1 MASKAKKLSVMNIRK
16 ICASGKELREE
27 VVFERVSGELAE
39 TFKVYL
45 DSRASEFESIKRCSS
60 LVLVIKRSSER
71 FFDLFSEKVKFSR
84 DKYAVLQV
92 RWYEYVRELLG
103 SEEVRKIVED
113 SGKDGDI
120 VRSIVSCYLE
130 SLWNVNL
137 QYVMGVQG
145 NGKAK
150 MSEVRQYPCR
160 SEDKVSLLKL
170 GSAAVVS
177 LRKRLRKVLSTM
189 SSRKSTQSVRNI
201 LVKQI
206 AAIDVMED
214 KKKES
219 LPGFIKSL
227 DEGNLFVLKFECI
240 PFLESFSKVFSDVV
254 NHEGYNLLG
263 NKLFKVSIKPFVYQI
278 YIIF

>member
-1 MASKAKKLSVMNIRK
+1 MASTAKKLSAANIKK
-16 ICASGKELREE
+16 ICVSGKLLTED
-27 VVFERVSGELAE
+27 VVFKKVSGELAE

-45 DSRASEFESIKRCSS
+45 NSCASELESVKRCSRLS
-60 LVLVIKRSSER
+60 EVIKRSSDR
-71 FFDLFSEKVKFSR
+71 FFDLFCEKVKFSR

-92 RWYEYVRELLG
+92 RWYEYVREVLG

-130 SLWNVNL
+130 SLWNVSL

-150 MSEVRQYPCR
+150 RSDVKHYPCA

-170 GSAAVVS
+170 GSAAAVS
-177 LRKRLRKVLSTM
+177 LRKRIRKVLNTM
-189 SSRKSTQSVRNI
+189 SGRKSTRSVRNI
-201 LVKQI
+201 LAKQI
-206 AAIDVMED
+206 TAIDIMED

-227 DEGNLFVLKFECI
+227 DEGNLFVLKFECM
-240 PFLESFSKVFSDVV
+240 PFLDSFSRVFSEVV
-254 NHEGYNLLG
+254 NQEGYNLLG
-263 NKLFKVSIKPFVYQI
+263 NKLFKVSMKPFGYQLN
-278 YIIF
+278 IIF